1 MKKYYHTKENMK
13 TNTSIKKE
21 SRFAWF
27 PSGRIIK
34 SLIIGSLIVTGLH
47 APVKAQDQ
55 YTVPSWWFGAAA
67 GVNMNFYNGT
77 TQQLNSG
84 LIVPKAFHDGNGIGL
99 YAAPL
104 IEYYKA
110 HTRFGLMLQVGY
122 DNRSAKFFQKTSP
135 CNCPEDLS
143 GDLSYIT
150 VEPSLRFAPFRSNFY
165 LYAGPRFAF
174 NVDKSFIYTQ
184 GVNPDVPGQIANPAV
199 HGDFSSIHQSL
210 ISMQIGA
217 GVDLPLST
225 KYNRIQAIL
234 SPFVAFQPYFGQDPR
249 SIESLTVTTLRA
261 GFALKFGRG
270 HKIDVPAEVIAPVA
284 PAVVIVDPEVQFSVN
299 APANIPVERRVREVF
314 PLRNYVFFNLGSDE
328 IPDRYVLLRKDQVK
342 DFKEAQVDLF
352 VPLKLTGRA
361 KRQMTVYYNV
371 INILGDRMVRFPETT
386 ITLVGSS
393 EKGPKDGR
401 LMAESM
407 KLYLVDVFGITPSRI
422 SIEGLTKPK
431 ISSIVRGETDELEL
445 RHEGDRR
452 VSIET
457 NSPKL
462 LMEFQHGPGAPLYP
476 VEIVSVQEAP
486 LESYISFNV
495 EGGNNAFNNWS
506 LEITDENGK
515 VQNFGPYTQEQVG
528 IPGKSILGSR
538 PDGQYKVTM
547 IGNTKSGKIVRKD
560 ASVHMVLWTPSTNE
574 EVLEFSILY
583 EYDNSKAINIYDK
596 YLTDIVTPKIP
607 KGGTVV
613 IHGYTD
619 IIGDAAYNQKLS
631 LARANDVKK
640 IIEKSLSAA
649 GRSDVKF
656 EVYGFGADPNTSPFE
671 NNTPEGRFYNRTV
684 IIDLIP
690 AR

>member
-13 TNTSIKKE
+13 TNTNSKKE

-34 SLIIGSLIVTGLH
+34 SLIIGSLIVTGLQSTL
-47 APVKAQDQ
+47 KAQDL
-55 YTVPSWWFGAAA
+55 YTTPSLWVGAAA

-84 LIVPKAFHDGNGIGL
+84 FMVPKAFHDGNGAGL

-104 IEYYKA
+104 IEYYRA
-110 HTRFGLMLQVGY
+110 HTRFGLMLQLGY

-174 NVDKSFIYTQ
+174 NLDKSFTYKQ
-184 GVNPDVPGQIANPAV
+184 GVNPDVPGQVAGPAV
-199 HGDFSSIHQSL
+199 EGDFSSVRKNL
-210 ISMQIGA
+210 ISMQIGV

-270 HKIDVPAEVIAPVA
+270 RKIELPPVVIAPVVA
-284 PAVVIVDPEVQFSVN
+284 EVVIIDPEVQFSVN
-299 APANIPVERRVREVF
+299 APVNIPGKRSVREVF

-328 IPDRYVLLRKDQVK
+328 IPDRYLLLRKDQVK

-352 VPLKLTGRA
+352 VPSKLTGRA
-361 KRQMTVYYNV
+361 NRQMTVYYNV
-371 INILGDRMVRFPETT
+371 INILGDRMVKFPETA

-401 LMAESM
+401 AMAGTI
-407 KLYLVDVFGITPSRI
+407 KLYLVDVFGIDPSRI

-431 ISSIVRGETDELEL
+431 FSSIIRGETDELVL

-457 NSPKL
+457 NSPVL

-486 LESYISFNV
+486 VESYVSFNV
-495 EGGNNAFNNWS
+495 EGGNNAFTSWS
-506 LEITDENGK
+506 LEVRDENEK
-515 VQNFGPYTQEQVG
+515 VQYFGPYTQEQVG

-538 PDGQYKVTM
+538 PEGQYKVTM
-547 IGNTKSGKIVRKD
+547 IGHTKSGKTVRKD
-560 ASVHMVLWTPSTNE
+560 TSAHMVLWTPSTSE

-583 EYDNSKAINIYDK
+583 E
-596 YLTDIVTPKIP
+596 L
-607 KGGTVV
+607 
-613 IHGYTD
+613 
-619 IIGDAAYNQKLS
+619 
-631 LARANDVKK
+631 R
-640 IIEKSLSAA
+640 
-649 GRSDVKF
+649 
-656 EVYGFGADPNTSPFE
+656 
-671 NNTPEGRFYNRTV
+671 
-684 IIDLIP
+684 
-690 AR
+690 